1 MVWVFKTTV
10 KNKMQVRKV
19 APLLNGL
26 LSPCAK
32 WNFDLSDCD
41 KVLRIE
47 SLHKTIDEKIIIQVI
62 QNCGQAIEVMPD

>member
-1 MVWVFKTTV
+1 MILVFKTTI
-10 KNKMQVRKV
+10 KNKTQVRKV

-47 SLHKTIDEKIIIQVI
+47 SLYNPIDEKVIIQVI

>member
-1 MVWVFKTTV
+1 MFKTTV
-10 KNKMQVRKV
+10 KNKTQVKKV

-47 SLHKTIDEKIIIQVI
+47 SLHQTIDEKVIIQEF
-62 QNCGQAIEVMPD
+62 QNYGQTIEVMPD

>member
-10 KNKMQVRKV
+10 KNKTQVKKV

-47 SLHKTIDEKIIIQVI
+47 SLHQTIDEKVIIQEF
-62 QNCGQAIEVMPD
+62 QNYGQTIEVMPD

>member
-10 KNKMQVRKV
+10 KNKTQVKKV

-47 SLHKTIDEKIIIQVI
+47 SLHQTIDEKGIIQVF
-62 QNCGQAIEVMPD
+62 QNYGQTIEVMPD

>member
-1 MVWVFKTTV
+1 MVLVFKTTV
-10 KNKMQVRKV
+10 KNKTQVKKV

-47 SLHKTIDEKIIIQVI
+47 SLHKTIDEKVIIQGF
-62 QNCGQAIEVMPD
+62 QNYGQTIEVMPD

>member
-1 MVWVFKTTV
+1 MILIFKTTV
-10 KNKMQVRKV
+10 KNKTQVKKV

-47 SLHKTIDEKIIIQVI
+47 SLHQTIDEKTIIQVF
-62 QNCGQAIEVMPD
+62 QNCGQVIEVMPD

>member
-1 MVWVFKTTV
+1 MILIFKTTV
-10 KNKMQVRKV
+10 KNKTQVRKV

-26 LSPCAK
+26 LSPYAK

-47 SLHKTIDEKIIIQVI
+47 SLHQAIDEKVIIQVI